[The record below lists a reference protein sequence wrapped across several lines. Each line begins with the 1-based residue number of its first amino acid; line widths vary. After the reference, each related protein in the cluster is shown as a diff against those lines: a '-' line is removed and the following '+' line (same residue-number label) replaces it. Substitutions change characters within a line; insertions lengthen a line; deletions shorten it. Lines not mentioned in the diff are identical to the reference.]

1 MARHGRR
8 DDIHE
13 TPDVSHIQNPDV
25 THEESD
31 VNIRAIL
38 QFVLGLIVFAAV
50 VHVLMWY
57 MLKFFEQRQEKAT
70 PPPAPMALTE
80 KERLPPEP
88 RLQVAPGW
96 RVDAGNGQDVNLALK
111 EPTAEIE
118 IVRRQWGEV
127 LTRGQKDNS
136 GNVVAVPIE
145 EAKRQLIEKGLP
157 TRPPVTDAQ
166 AGPSIN
172 GGIDVPSYQS
182 SGRKMEKRDQ

>member
-1 MARHGRR
+1 MAKRGRR
-8 DDIHE
+8 VDTHE

-38 QFVLGLIVFAAV
+38 QFVIGLVIFSGIVL
-50 VHVLMWY
+50 VLMWY
-57 MLKFFEQRQEKAT
+57 MLRFFEQRQEKAT

-96 RVDAGNGQDVNLALK
+96 SVDVGNGKKQNLALK
-111 EPTAEIE
+111 EPTAEME
-118 IVRRQWGEV
+118 IVRRQWDEV
-127 LTRGQKDNS
+127 LLHGQKDEN
-136 GNVVAVPIE
+136 GNVISIPIE
-145 EAKRQLIEKGLP
+145 EAKRQLIEKGLA
-157 TRPPVTDAQ
+157 TRPQTDAPQ

-172 GGIDVPSYQS
+172 GGIDIPTSHS
-182 SGRKMEKRDQ
+182 SGQKMEKRDQ